1 MLSVLFQ
8 NILLPG
14 LIFVTKH
21 VDSQTST
28 QQYLML
34 PPVGDWETLWNCELS
49 GPMTQSSSNLWL
61 PSPDLSDRRLTAAST
76 ICAVFWMSGISS
88 ARPSDPSSSCLLL
101 LFTLLLLAT
110 NKTIHGL
117 EGCNVIPSL
126 TCSLPEHFQW
136 GTSENLFFSCLL
148 QPIIRDQ
155 LIVPADATYVLCC
168 QDVVMIIIK
177 NYQSQLHIED
187 ILTYKSEDDIANLH
201 NSWPSVDNG
210 K

>member
-8 NILLPG
+8 NILLTG

-148 QPIIRDQ
+148 QRPINCDCRCHLCLMLPGRSDDNNKKNSS
-155 LIVPADATYVLCC
+155 LPVTYWGYLN
-168 QDVVMIIIK
+168 I
-177 NYQSQLHIED
+177 
-187 ILTYKSEDDIANLH
+187 
-201 NSWPSVDNG
+201 
-210 K
+210 